1 MHLKKSLLLV
11 VFVLLFSKANAQNF
25 ELGKVSIEELQEKV
39 HPKDNTAHAA
49 ILFKKGKTSYD
60 YSKSSGF
67 VMTTEVQTRIKI
79 YKKEGYEWANQK
91 VKYYIASGSKEN
103 VTFSDAI
110 TYNLVDGKIEKTK
123 LSKDGEFD
131 EVVNRYWGQKKISM
145 PNVKEGSVI
154 EFQYTIKTPYVG
166 TPKDWSFQAS
176 IPVNYSEYRSFIPE
190 YYTFNTN
197 YKGFIFPKVTSEKKA
212 KAVLFSTMERDEGA
226 GLMKGQSSNYSQSKL
241 SYEETRTT
249 YVAENL
255 PAMKE
260 EAYVNNIENYT
271 SSLIQEL
278 SLIKYP
284 NEPLKSLSTDWN
296 AVVKTIYDY
305 DDFGLEL
312 EKTGYFENDINAAI
326 AGLNSTEEKVA
337 AIFNFVKSNVKW
349 NNYYGYAC
357 NDGVKKAYKD
367 KTGNTAEINLMMT
380 AMLRYA
386 GLTANPVLLSTRE
399 NGVAIFPNRTAF
411 DYVIAAIE
419 TADGLVLLDATDK
432 FSLPNVLPL
441 RDLNWFGRLIR
452 KDGTSTQVSLN
463 PTSLSRETV
472 NMNAVVSKDGFISG
486 KLRKQ
491 LTGQEALSFR
501 QKYVVLKEDTYLEE
515 LENSNNSIEVNEYV
529 RENDLDLSKPLVE
542 SYAFKDT
549 KDFEKINDKIYIAPS
564 LFLGFKENPFKQE
577 AREYPIDFGFP
588 VQSKYNITFE
598 IPEGYAVETLPAG
611 MNIAGVDGIGTFKYV
626 IANTGNKIQVII
638 TSEVSKAIV
647 SADYYLALKEFFQ
660 KMLDKQNEKIVLK
673 KV

>member
-1 MHLKKSLLLV
+1 MRFIKIGTLLL
-11 VFVLLFSKANAQNF
+11 FLFSFSKIEAQNF
-25 ELGKVSIEELQEKV
+25 ELGEVTIEELQEKM
-39 HPKDNTAHAA
+39 HPRDNGAAAA

-60 YSKSSGF
+60 YSKINGF
-67 VMTTEVQTRIKI
+67 IMTTEVQTRIKV

-110 TYNLVDGKIEKTK
+110 TYNLIDGKIEKTK

-145 PNVKEGSVI
+145 PNVQEGSVI

-166 TPKDWSFQAS
+166 SPKKWSFQAS
-176 IPVNYSEYRSFIPE
+176 VPVNYSEYRSFIPE
-190 YYTFNTN
+190 YYTFNVN
-197 YKGFIFPKVTSEKKA
+197 YKGFIFPKVTTEKKA
-212 KAVLFSTMERDEGA
+212 KTVLFSTMERDEGA

-249 YVAENL
+249 YIAENL
-255 PAMKE
+255 PALKE

-271 SSLIQEL
+271 SSLVQEL

-284 NEPLKSLSTDWN
+284 NQPLKSLSTDWKSV
-296 AVVKTIYDY
+296 AKTIYDY

-312 EKTGYFENDINAAI
+312 EKTGYFENDVNAI
-326 AGLNSTEEKVA
+326 ITGLNASEEKVA
-337 AIFNFVKSNVKW
+337 AIFNFVKANVKW
-349 NNYYGYAC
+349 NNYYGYSC

-367 KTGNTAEINLMMT
+367 KTGNIAEINLMLT

-386 GLTANPVLLSTRE
+386 GLTANPVLLSTRA

-419 TADGLVLLDATDK
+419 TPSGLVLLDATEK

-452 KDGTSTQVSLN
+452 KDGTSTEVSLT
-463 PTSLSRETV
+463 PTTLSRETV
-472 NMNAVVSKDGFISG
+472 NMNAVVSKEGFVSG

-491 LTGQEALSFR
+491 LTDQEALSFR
-501 QKYVVLKEDTYLEE
+501 QKNTGTKEDTYLEE
-515 LENSNNSIEVNEYV
+515 LESDNNSIEVNEYT
-529 RENDLDLSKPLVE
+529 RENDYDLSKPIVE
-542 SYAFKDT
+542 SYAFKDV
-549 KDFEKINDKIYIAPS
+549 KDFERINDKIYVAPS
-564 LFLGFKENPFKQE
+564 LFLGIKENPFKQE
-577 AREYPIDFGFP
+577 LREYPVDFGFP
-588 VQSKYNITFE
+588 VQSKYNITLE

-611 MNIAGVDGIGTFKYV
+611 LNIAGVDGIGTFKYV
-626 IANTGNKIQVII
+626 IANTGNKVQII
-638 TSEVSKAIV
+638 MTSEISKAIV
-647 SADYYLALKEFFQ
+647 SADYYQALKEFFQ
-660 KMLDKQNEKIVLK
+660 KIIDKQNEKIILK
-673 KV
+673 KI